1 MENNLSQSVSALVS
15 ELSKDKSEGS
25 YYYSWQANI
34 AMCMLDQIVDEK
46 LLVPG
51 SRLYVYFH
59 EAANNGAK
67 RFLDQ
72 LCHNVSATKEPEL

>member
-1 MENNLSQSVSALVS
+1 MDNNLSQSVTTLVS
-15 ELSKDKSEGS
+15 ELAKDKSEGS

-34 AMCMLDQIVDEK
+34 AMNILDQMVDEK
-46 LLVPG
+46 LLIPG
-51 SRLYVYFH
+51 SRLYVHFH

-72 LCHNVSATKEPEL
+72 LCHTISQREGQ

>member
-1 MENNLSQSVSALVS
+1 MENNLSQSINTLVDA
-15 ELSKDKSEGS
+15 LSKDKSEGS

-34 AMCMLDQIVDEK
+34 AMSMLDQLVDEK

-72 LCHNVSATKEPEL
+72 LCHHMSTEKEAQ